1 MAEGAG
7 LENQWRYPSVGSN
20 PTLSLNLVDCSDTDN
35 SRISNLEVDASA
47 TIPTVGTIVWCV

>member
-20 PTLSLNLVDCSDTDN
+20 PTLSLNLVDCSDTGN
-35 SRISNLEVDASA
+35 SRISNL
-47 TIPTVGTIVWCV
+47 